1 MDDEWVEG
9 PLEPIV
15 FPIEDTLDLHTFRP
29 AEVKDLL
36 DDYLE
41 GACSKGFEE
50 VLIIH
55 GKGSGVLRQR
65 VQSILGKHPLVLGF
79 RQADASHGGWGATVV
94 FLRPCRSCEREPG
107 TSPSQ

>member
-1 MDDEWVEG
+1 MNDEGVEG
-9 PLEPIV
+9 PWEPIV
-15 FPIEDTLDLHTFRP
+15 IPIEDSLDLHTFRP

-41 GACSKGFEE
+41 GACNKGFEE

-79 RQADASHGGWGATVV
+79 RQPDASRGGWGATVV
-94 FLRPCRSCEREPG
+94 FLRHRRSGECEPD
-107 TSPSQ
+107 TPPSK

>member
-1 MDDEWVEG
+1 MNDEGLEG
-9 PLEPIV
+9 PWEPIV
-15 FPIEDTLDLHTFRP
+15 IPIEGTLDLHTFRP

-41 GACSKGFEE
+41 SACNGGFEE

-55 GKGSGVLRQR
+55 GKGTGVLRQR

-79 RQADASHGGWGATVV
+79 RQADASRGGWGATVT
-94 FLRPCRSCEREPG
+94 FLRHCPAGESQAES
-107 TSPSQ
+107 SPSE

>member
-1 MDDEWVEG
+1 MHDEG
-9 PLEPIV
+9 PEGPREPIV
-15 FPIEDTLDLHTFRP
+15 IPIESTLDLHTFRP

-79 RQADASHGGWGATVV
+79 CQAEAWRGGWGATVV
-94 FLRPCRSCEREPG
+94 FLRHCHSGDGEPD
-107 TSPSQ
+107 TSPST